1 VTDIKDEIFKAY
13 DVRGIYGETI
23 TDEISYLFG
32 RGLVQ
37 YLGATTVAVGYDMR
51 ESSPSLAQS
60 MIRGITDQG
69 ANAADLGKIST
80 DSLYFAVG
88 QFGYPAGVMITASHN
103 PPEYNGFKVCRE
115 NAIPLSGDQGLKQIR
130 DLMKRGFKDVTHKG
144 RKTERDI
151 REDFS
156 KHVLSFID
164 ADKIKPFKIVIDA
177 GNGMGGKILPPVFE
191 QLPCEVVPMYF
202 ELDGTF
208 PNHPANPIEP
218 ENIKD
223 LQKKTTETEAFLG
236 AAFDGDADRMFLIDE
251 NAKPMGGDIVTAMVA
266 RNLLKKEPG
275 ATIVYNLICSK
286 TVRETIEKFGGK
298 PIRTKVGHAL
308 IKPIMRE
315 HDAVFGG
322 EHSGHFYFRNNYFAD
337 SGIIALLVI
346 LELLSSEA
354 KSLSELVSEIDPY
367 VRSGEINSRV
377 EDIPAK
383 LEELK
388 EHYKDL
394 EIDELDGVTV
404 EGRNFWF
411 NVRPSNTEP
420 LLRLNLEADNEE
432 IMQEKTA
439 EVLELI
445 RS

>member
-1 VTDIKDEIFKAY
+1 MTDIKDEIFKAY

>member
-1 VTDIKDEIFKAY
+1 
-13 DVRGIYGETI
+13 
-23 TDEISYLFG
+23 
-32 RGLVQ
+32 
-37 YLGATTVAVGYDMR
+37 
-51 ESSPSLAQS
+51 
-60 MIRGITDQG
+60 
-69 ANAADLGKIST
+69 
-80 DSLYFAVG
+80 
-88 QFGYPAGVMITASHN
+88 
-103 PPEYNGFKVCRE
+103 
-115 NAIPLSGDQGLKQIR
+115 
-130 DLMKRGFKDVTHKG
+130 
-144 RKTERDI
+144 
-151 REDFS
+151 
-156 KHVLSFID
+156 
-164 ADKIKPFKIVIDA
+164 
-177 GNGMGGKILPPVFE
+177 
-191 QLPCEVVPMYF
+191 
-202 ELDGTF
+202 
-208 PNHPANPIEP
+208 
-218 ENIKD
+218 
-223 LQKKTTETEAFLG
+223 
-236 AAFDGDADRMFLIDE
+236 
-251 NAKPMGGDIVTAMVA
+251 
-266 RNLLKKEPG
+266 
-275 ATIVYNLICSK
+275 
-286 TVRETIEKFGGK
+286 
-298 PIRTKVGHAL
+298 
-308 IKPIMRE
+308 MRE